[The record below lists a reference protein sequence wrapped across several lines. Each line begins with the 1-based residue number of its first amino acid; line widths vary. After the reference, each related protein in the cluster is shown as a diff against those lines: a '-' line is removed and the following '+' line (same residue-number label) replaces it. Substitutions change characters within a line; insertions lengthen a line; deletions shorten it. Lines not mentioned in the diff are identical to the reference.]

1 MLKTLKRIFTNK
13 FVVILFFVP
22 LIAQAA
28 YIGFWIAV
36 NKLIYLREPNQFMAL
51 AFASFMLF
59 AFGWFWAKKIE
70 KTVSFA
76 TKFLLFALPIYTLIC
91 ANFAFLI
98 SGSDVSDSNFIYVAL
113 FYNPS
118 MIVINFFY
126 LFTDKPQYLFFLQL
140 SLYTAFSIGFW
151 IGLYRNGLKL
161 ELKYPKI
168 LALSAVVLLIG
179 ISAQMIDRNSRF
191 LPESIEQLEKVVE
204 SSNHIYSDDITPLR
218 GKSTLSFGD
227 DLPKLDGATAF
238 CYMFKS
244 AYNAI
249 YPAHERH
256 YPYLQCSTTEYAY
269 RSLIDK
275 ETDLVFA
282 FEPSN
287 ELRELAREMGVELVF
302 TPIGKEAFVFIVNVE
317 NPVKSLSAE
326 QIRKIYSG
334 AITNWRE
341 VGGSDEKILA
351 FQRNTNSG
359 SQTAMENMVMKG
371 AKSKPAYKE
380 EFPGMMGM
388 IEGVADYRNAAN
400 ALGYSFRYYA
410 TYMHKSE
417 NIRLLEID
425 SIAPNMENISN
436 GSYPF
441 TQEFYLVSRK
451 DIAPNAQKLLDWFL
465 SDQGQNLVLD
475 SGYTPIKQ

>member
-1 MLKTLKRIFTNK
+1 M
-13 FVVILFFVP
+13 
-22 LIAQAA
+22 
-28 YIGFWIAV
+28 AV
-36 NKLIYLREPNQFMAL
+36 
-51 AFASFMLF
+51 AFASLALF
-59 AFGWFWAKKIE
+59 VFGYFWAKRVE

-76 TKFLLFALPIYTLIC
+76 TNFLLFALPIYTLIC

-98 SGSDVSDSNFIYVAL
+98 SDGYIFYSSFNYIAL
-113 FYNPS
+113 YFNPL
-118 MIVINFFY
+118 MFVINFFY
-126 LFTDKPQYLFFLQL
+126 LFIGVPQYLFFVHLC
-140 SLYTAFSIGFW
+140 LYAVFSAGFW

-191 LPESIEQLEKVVE
+191 LPASIERLESVAE
-204 SSNHIYSDDITPLR
+204 SLNDIYASNDDDITPPR
-218 GKSTLSFGD
+218 GKPTLSFGN

-244 AYNAI
+244 VYYAI
-249 YPAHERH
+249 YPAHEW

-269 RSLIDK
+269 RSLIDN

-287 ELRELAREMGVELVF
+287 ELRELAREKGVELLL
-302 TPIGKEAFVFIVNVE
+302 TPIGKEAFVFIVNAE
-317 NPVKSLSAE
+317 NPIKSLSAE

-341 VGGSDEKILA
+341 VGGADEKILA
-351 FQRNTNSG
+351 FQRNANSG
-359 SQTAMENMVMKG
+359 SQTAMENMVMKE
-371 AKSKPAYKE
+371 AKLMPAHRE
-380 EFPGMMGM
+380 VFTLSMGGM
-388 IEGVADYRNAAN
+388 IEVVADYRNAAN
-400 ALGYSFRYYA
+400 ALCYSFRYYA

-451 DIAPNAQKLLDWFL
+451 DIAPNARKLID
-465 SDQGQNLVLD
+465 
-475 SGYTPIKQ
+475 